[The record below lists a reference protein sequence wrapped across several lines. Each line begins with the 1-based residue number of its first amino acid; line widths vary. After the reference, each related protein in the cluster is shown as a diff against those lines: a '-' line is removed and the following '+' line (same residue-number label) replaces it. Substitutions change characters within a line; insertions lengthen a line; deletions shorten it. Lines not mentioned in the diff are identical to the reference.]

1 MSKTLNL
8 NVLRID
14 GGTQSRE
21 EINQETVGE
30 YAEQIAAGAEFPP
43 VTAFFD
49 GVDYYLADGF
59 HRYFATKKAGK
70 ASIHA
75 QVVNGTLRDAVLHSC
90 GVNALHGLRRTNAD
104 KRKAVMTMLDDL
116 EWQDW
121 ATNEI
126 ARHCHVSSTFVAG
139 LRTAAV
145 PVVKM
150 VRNGKTI
157 NYKKPDKEV
166 DEPQEKVNT
175 NVYDQDKEAVDHL
188 TEENEHLKTRLA
200 LKAMEATED
209 EKDMARAKIAD
220 LNEEITLLRIEL
232 ASVKVSRDAFQRENN
247 ELKKQ
252 IKAMQRA
259 STS

>member
-1 MSKTLNL
+1 MAKTLNL

-14 GGTQSRE
+14 GGTQSRQ
-21 EINQETVGE
+21 EINQETVGD
-30 YAEQIAAGAEFPP
+30 YAEQIIAGAEFPP

-49 GVDYYLADGF
+49 GVEYYLADGF

-70 ASIHA
+70 ASINA
-75 QVVNGTLRDAVLHSC
+75 EIVNGTLRDAVLYSC

-104 KRKAVMTMLDDL
+104 KRKAVATMLDDL

-121 ATNEI
+121 SNNEI
-126 ARHCHVSSTFVAG
+126 ARHCSVSGTFVAS
-139 LRTAAV
+139 LRVAEV

-150 VRNGKTI
+150 TRNGKTI
-157 NYKKPDKEV
+157 TYKKPEIQ
-166 DEPQEKVNT
+166 PPITQEKVNT
-175 NVYDQDKEAVDHL
+175 NVYDQDKEAIDHL

-200 LKAMEATED
+200 LKAMDGTD
-209 EKDMARAKIAD
+209 EEKGMARAKIAD
-220 LNEEITLLRIEL
+220 LNEEIKLLKIEL
-232 ASVKVSRDAFQRENN
+232 SSVKVSRDAFQRENN

-259 STS
+259 ATA

>member
-1 MSKTLNL
+1 MFKTLNL

-14 GGTQSRE
+14 GGTQSRQ
-21 EINQETVGE
+21 EINQETVGD
-30 YAEQIAAGAEFPP
+30 YAEQIVAGAEFPP

-49 GVDYYLADGF
+49 GLDYYLADGF

-70 ASIHA
+70 ASVNVD
-75 QVVNGTLRDAVLHSC
+75 VVNGTLRDAILHSC

-121 ATNEI
+121 STNEI
-126 ARHCHVSSTFVAG
+126 ARHCSVSSTLVAS
-139 LRTAAV
+139 LRVAEV

-157 NYKKPDKEV
+157 TYKKPDKEIE
-166 DEPQEKVNT
+166 EPQEKVNT
-175 NVYDQDKEAVDHL
+175 NSWDQEKEAIDHL
-188 TEENEHLKTRLA
+188 NEENEHLKTRLA
-200 LKAMEATED
+200 LKVMDATED

-220 LNEEITLLRIEL
+220 LNEEIMLLKIEL
-232 ASVKVSRDAFQRENN
+232 SSVKVSRDAFQRENN

-259 STS
+259 ATA

>member
-1 MSKTLNL
+1 MLKTLNL

-14 GGTQSRE
+14 GGTQSRQ
-21 EINQETVGE
+21 EINQETVGD
-30 YAEQIAAGAEFPP
+30 YAEQITAGAEFPP
-43 VTAFFD
+43 VTAFYD

-70 ASIHA
+70 ASVNVE
-75 QVVNGTLRDAVLHSC
+75 VVTGTLRDAILHSC

-121 ATNEI
+121 STNEI
-126 ARHCHVSSTFVAG
+126 ARHCNVSSTLVAS
-139 LRTAAV
+139 LRVAEV

-157 NYKKPDKEV
+157 TYKKPDKEIE
-166 DEPQEKVNT
+166 EPQEKVNT
-175 NVYDQDKEAVDHL
+175 NSWDQEKEAIDHL
-188 TEENEHLKTRLA
+188 NEENEHLKTRLA

-220 LNEEITLLRIEL
+220 LNDEITLLRIEL
-232 ASVKVSRDAFQRENN
+232 SSVKVSRDAFQRENN

-259 STS
+259 TTA